1 MTTDLRAFT
10 QVLAAKITP
19 TPAKPTKTLALLP
32 SVVIPTWIEQMSR
45 INSCPPS
52 LKKAEMGFYAITLRF
67 DLSSVSKVNNTT
79 GLSIR
84 IT

>member
-1 MTTDLRAFT
+1 
-10 QVLAAKITP
+10 
-19 TPAKPTKTLALLP
+19 
-32 SVVIPTWIEQMSR
+32 MSR